1 MASTAGRMDSDAIK
15 RIQDERQELMES
27 IQEERSRVKK
37 LEKEKNDLLTTVQR
51 LKQENKTSR

>member
-1 MASTAGRMDSDAIK
+1 MDSDAIK

>member
-51 LKQENKTSR
+51 LKQENKISR